1 MIELKR
7 KQECCGCTACTS
19 ICPQR
24 CITMKEDREGFLY
37 PVTNIDV
44 CTHCNACNKVCPVLN
59 VGLKKV
65 SPRVYSSKTKA
76 YAAFIEDEEIL
87 LASSSGGVFTGIA
100 SAILEEGGMVYGA
113 AWVNGEVRHI
123 VVNSM
128 EELARLRGSKYV
140 QSSLDGSL
148 IEVQEHLRAGCKV
161 LFSGTPCQIAGL
173 RVFLRKEYDHLLTIE
188 VACHGAPSPKVLRRY
203 MQELQQQYGDDVKLN
218 FRSKRD
224 GWREYKVTAYTG
236 SEHYFYEGQK
246 ENIFMRGFLRELY
259 SRPICHECLF
269 KSGAS
274 GADITLADFWGIE
287 EILPDFPFHNGASL
301 VLTHS
306 AKGEEM
312 FMNLQGLNVNEVD
325 LHQALKQNRALVHSE
340 EPHPERK
347 YFFKHLDEIPY
358 RILLERCI
366 TLRPITR
373 LKLRIKSYLH
383 RIR

>member
-7 KQECCGCTACTS
+7 NQDCCGCTACVS
-19 ICPQR
+19 ICPKH
-24 CITMKEDREGFLY
+24 CVKMKQDREGFLY
-37 PVTNIDV
+37 PVINIDV
-44 CTHCNACNKVCPVLN
+44 CTQCNACNNVCPVLN
-59 VGLKKV
+59 VGQKEV
-65 SPRVYSSKTKA
+65 PPRSYSSKTKA

-87 LASSSGGVFTGIA
+87 LASSSGGIFTGVA
-100 SAILEEGGMVYGA
+100 SVILEEGGVVYGA
-113 AWVNGEVRHI
+113 AWVNGEVCHI
-123 VVNSM
+123 AVDSI

-140 QSSLDGSL
+140 QSSLEGVLS
-148 IEVQEHLRAGCKV
+148 EVREHLRAERKV

-173 RVFLRKEYDHLLTIE
+173 RAFLRKEYDHLLTIE

-236 SEHYFYEGQK
+236 AEYHFHEGQK
-246 ENIFMRGFLRELY
+246 ENIYMRGFLHELY
-259 SRPICHECLF
+259 SRPICHECPF

-287 EILPDFPFHNGASL
+287 KVLPDFPSLNGVSL
-301 VLTHS
+301 VLAHS
-306 AKGEEM
+306 AKSEEM
-312 FMNLQGLNVNEVD
+312 LMNLQRLNVNEVD
-325 LHQALKQNRALVHSE
+325 LHQALKQNGALVHSE
-340 EPHPERK
+340 DPHPERN
-347 YFFKHLDEIPY
+347 YFFKYLDEMPY
-358 RILLERCI
+358 RILLEDCI

-373 LKLRIKSYLH
+373 FKLSIKSFLH